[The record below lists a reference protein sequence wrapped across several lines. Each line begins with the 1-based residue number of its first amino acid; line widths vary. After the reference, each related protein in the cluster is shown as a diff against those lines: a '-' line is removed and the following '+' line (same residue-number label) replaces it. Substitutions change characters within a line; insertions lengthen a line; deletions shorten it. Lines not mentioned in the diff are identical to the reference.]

1 MNLTAQEIESL
12 RLNHNTT
19 ILDMSA
25 PDFLEQACS
34 DMRIGPCD
42 QLKKI
47 IDFARKDLG
56 ALTAVVERE
65 YVDAD
70 FLYDYSEFYCRAF
83 SPPRSKCGRL
93 HLFSC
98 AGIGREHLLSLA
110 GFQGRYL
117 GYIVVR
123 PTGSTAVGRTCLK
136 YRPMISDQ
144 EYLLCE
150 HEFPV
155 HINGSSLAVRAF
167 PFITQ
172 DTNTFVCAGA
182 AMWVQAYYMHERF
195 HFPRFYPAQ
204 ITREAMRYS
213 VAGNVRAGL
222 NFAQMSTAL
231 RDMGYNPH
239 VHIYLLDSLSPEEK
253 ERTLRRAVLTGHATV
268 ESRLPCIFGIEFRDP
283 SSTTLSSGHA
293 ITAIGHSF
301 ERPDASRVSRFL
313 APGPPDDAFSGALF
327 NGDWV
332 SWFVIHDDQDVPY
345 GRLWTWDKPPEAPE
359 RQYCL
364 ARDICRLVIL
374 IPMPREVALE
384 FHHAVMWARKAFSW
398 WNYCVEQVMLH
409 QATFCVDWPGYG
421 EVSDEWRIAQ
431 DDDVV
436 WRVYLE
442 PSEDYK
448 ARAMSTTMH
457 EDFKKALQAM
467 TFPRYVWVA
476 EMASRSRLNAPEEV
490 NRTVKGE
497 VVIDATSNPSVTFP
511 PILAFQ
517 YKARFACC
525 PSQLVAPMM
534 LYRKGAPEEYSPGRR
549 GTTTAPGCSPCPV

>member
-1 MNLTAQEIESL
+1 MNVTAQEIESL
-12 RLNHNTT
+12 RLNHNTA

-25 PDFLEQACS
+25 PGFLDQACS
-34 DMRIGPCD
+34 YMQIGPCGH
-42 QLKKI
+42 LKAI
-47 IDFARKDLG
+47 IDFARNNLG

-70 FLYDYSEFYCRAF
+70 FLHDYGEFYCRAF
-83 SPPRSKCGRL
+83 SPPPSKCGRL

-110 GFQGRYL
+110 DFQNSYL
-117 GYIVVR
+117 GYVVVR

-136 YRPMISDQ
+136 CRPMTSDR

-150 HEFPV
+150 HPFPV
-155 HINGSSLAVRAF
+155 HINGSTLTVQAF

-213 VAGNVRAGL
+213 VAGNVRTGL
-222 NFAQMSTAL
+222 SFAQMGTAL

-239 VHIYLLDSLSPEEK
+239 VYTYLLDGLPTEAK
-253 ERTLRRAVLTGHATV
+253 ERALRRAVLTGHATV
-268 ESRLPCIFGIEFRDP
+268 ESRLPCIFGIDFRDP

-301 ERPDASRVSRFL
+301 EQPDASRVSRFL
-313 APGPPDDAFSGALF
+313 APGQPDDAFSGALF

-332 SWFVIHDDQDVPY
+332 SWFVVHDDQDVPY

-359 RQYCL
+359 RQFCL
-364 ARDICRLVIL
+364 AKDIRSLVIL

-398 WNYCVEQVMLH
+398 WKYCVEQVLLDR
-409 QATFCVDWPGYG
+409 AKFRANWPGYG
-421 EVSDEWRIAQ
+421 EVSEEWRIAP
-431 DDDVV
+431 DADVV

-448 ARAMSTTMH
+448 VRVMSTTMH

-476 EMASRSRLNAPEEV
+476 EMASRSRLNAPKEV
-490 NRTVKGE
+490 KRTVKGE
-497 VVIDATSNPSVTFP
+497 VVLDATSNPSVTFP

-517 YKARFACC
+517 YKGRFACC
-525 PSQLVAPMM
+525 PSHLLAPMM
-534 LYRKGAPEEYSPGRR
+534 LYRKGDHEEYSPGQR
-549 GTTTAPGCSPCPV
+549 GTTTPSCSPSPV